1 MTESAPQAPN
11 PDEYAHLLDPSFDA
25 SHMTIEG
32 AARQPEATVPV
43 SSEVQ
48 SEYATVIESAARR
61 EEEPSAFPPAQT
73 SNRAGYW
80 TRPTADQVDN
90 AAKHG
95 FDLTKQD
102 KYH

>member
-1 MTESAPQAPN
+1 MTESAPQTPN

-32 AARQPEATVPV
+32 AARQPEANVPV

-48 SEYATVIESAARR
+48 SEHATIIDSAARR
-61 EEEPSAFPPAQT
+61 EEEPSALPPAQT
-73 SNRAGYW
+73 SHRAGYW
-80 TRPTADQVDN
+80 TRPTNEQVDR

-95 FDLTKQD
+95 FDLTQQN
-102 KYH
+102 KYY